1 MRNHPDPAAV
11 GTLLRHVLELLDRD
25 VARVYEE
32 QGLYEY
38 RPRFSPVVRALLAEG
53 PLSVRDLAATIG
65 VTHSAASQTAAQ
77 MARAGLVTHTSD
89 PRDARRRLIE
99 LTSKAHAL
107 LPQIQAEWD
116 ATVAAMAEL
125 DAELSMPMADLL
137 TEVAQAIHRRP
148 FRERIAAAYP
158 R

>member
-1 MRNHPDPAAV
+1 VRNHPDPAAV